1 MVFSIPTVGFVGIPI
16 ETYHVLLHVYVIDII
31 GNRGKIVV
39 YDVNAVYQKECWMY
53 YFLCLC

>member
-1 MVFSIPTVGFVGIPI
+1 MVFSIPAVVFVGIPI

-39 YDVNAVYQKECWMY
+39 YDVNAVYQKVV
-53 YFLCLC
+53 